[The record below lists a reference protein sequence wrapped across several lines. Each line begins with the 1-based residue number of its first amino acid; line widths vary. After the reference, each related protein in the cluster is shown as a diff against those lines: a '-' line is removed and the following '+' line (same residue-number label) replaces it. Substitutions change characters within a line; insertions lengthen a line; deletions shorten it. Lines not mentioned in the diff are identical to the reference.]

1 MARRKT
7 PPIDPDLFTETDH
20 RPTIDLKTGV
30 VDLPAEGPTTQ
41 ISVGL
46 RASELAVFDGLCQ
59 EHKLARN
66 ALARFAIRYFLKAH
80 LRGEIDLAPF
90 VKPPENFT
98 NDLDMF

>member
-1 MARRKT
+1 MAKR
-7 PPIDPDLFTETDH
+7 PPKIDPDMFKETTP

-41 ISVGL
+41 LSVGL

-80 LRGEIDLAPF
+80 LRGDVDLAPF
-90 VKPPENFT
+90 VKPPETYT